1 MKSVVQ
7 RVRNASV
14 VVDGQTI
21 GAIEHGLL
29 VYLGV
34 ERGDDASLLE
44 PMAGKIARLRIFTDG
59 QDKMNLSVKD
69 VGGKVLVVSQF
80 TLCADLHKGNRP
92 SWDPA
97 APPQVAEELYEQ
109 FLEAMLRQGV
119 EVEHGMFGAH
129 MHVAYENDG
138 PVTILLDSCAIGRGQ
153 PVTGR

>member
-7 RVRNASV
+7 RVRDASV
-14 VVDGQTI
+14 VVDGEVV
-21 GAIEHGLL
+21 GAIDHGLL

-44 PMAGKIARLRIFTDG
+44 PMAGKICRLRIFTDA

-97 APPQVAEELYEQ
+97 APPQMAEELYEQ
-109 FLEAMLRQGV
+109 FLEAMERQGV
-119 EVEHGMFGAH
+119 GVEHGIFGAH
-129 MHVAYENDG
+129 MRVTYENDG
-138 PVTILLDSCAIGRGQ
+138 PVTILLDSDTIGKPRPANG
-153 PVTGR
+153 

>member
-14 VVDGQTI
+14 VVDGETI

-34 ERGDDASLLE
+34 ERGDDVSLLE
-44 PMAGKIARLRIFTDG
+44 PMAGKISRLRIFTDA

-97 APPQVAEELYEQ
+97 APPQLAEELYEQ
-109 FLEAMLRQGV
+109 FLVVMRQQGV
-119 EVEHGMFGAH
+119 EVEHGTFGAH
-129 MHVAYENDG
+129 MHVTYENDG
-138 PVTILLDSCAIGRGQ
+138 PVTILLNSDSIGRSQ
-153 PVTGR
+153 PASGK

>member
-14 VVDGQTI
+14 VVDGKTI

-34 ERGDDASLLE
+34 ERGDDVSSLE
-44 PMAGKIARLRIFTDG
+44 PMAGKICRLRIFTDE

-69 VGGKVLVVSQF
+69 IGGKVLVVSQF

-97 APPQVAEELYEQ
+97 APPDLAEDLYEK
-109 FLEAMLRQGV
+109 FLIVMAEQGV

-129 MHVAYENDG
+129 MHVTYENDG
-138 PVTILLDSCAIGRGQ
+138 PVTILLNSDSIGKSQ
-153 PVTGR
+153 K